1 MSAYLITN
9 VNVKSNTE
17 FEEYRAKVPALVRKH
32 GGEYLARGGKLL
44 VLEGEWNPTRLV
56 ILRFPDLAAVR
67 NLFNDPEYQPLKAL
81 RHQVTECEIVA
92 EGI

>member
-1 MSAYLITN
+1 MPSSRNIEP
-9 VNVKSNTE
+9 KFPRW
-17 FEEYRAKVPALVRKH
+17 FESTV
-32 GGEYLARGGKLL
+32 GYLARGGLL

-92 EGI
+92 VEGI